1 MGIPRLQTLDISQ
14 SMTTWYSTQC
24 EEQNFCSVLNSQK
37 MPTVQPGK
45 LWDAFSYLSV
55 KKWSQITQ
63 SVLYKG
69 IQSLYWYWVP
79 FCLFPRIYLNVLS
92 DTGKHLCWHRDGTEE
107 AVTSCGVNGVLARV
121 VPVEV
126 HHGLL
131 QTQQVVHSW
140 DDDVHCCC
148 VASLG
153 TQVVLEFWKY
163 KDECWDLEQYMPH
176 WITVQSQ
183 YNLANISPKFDTF
196 FHSKIVVMPFSAIYK
211 TFREQQHPQPAE
223 IRKCKH

>member
-45 LWDAFSYLSV
+45 LWDDLV
-55 KKWSQITQ
+55 I
-63 SVLYKG
+63 
-69 IQSLYWYWVP
+69 SLLKSGPKSPRAYCTREYSHCIDRSP

-121 VPVEV
+121 MPVEV

-131 QTQQVVHSW
+131 QTQQVVDSR

-176 WITVQSQ
+176 WNTVQSQ
-183 YNLANISPKFDTF
+183 YNIANISPKCYTF
-196 FHSKIVVMPFSAIYK
+196 FRSKIVAMPFAAIYK
-211 TFREQQHPQPAE
+211 TFRERQHPWPTE